1 MSSGLGD
8 AIARYHDGL
17 TPDLA
22 EESEAWLSARL
33 ADRKMMFG
41 ARPLCTVLRP
51 RFLTRDA
58 YLQIQ
63 RAGAAIGRAFT
74 RAHEAAMAR
83 PEVLAQFRLTDW
95 ERTLLGDADGLPVP
109 SPLGRYDAFFMADGT
124 GLKFTENNAE
134 TPAGSAYGDV
144 LSELFLSLP
153 GLKPFR
159 QQYDVR
165 TLPSRPS
172 VLQTLLECY
181 HAATGQRGLPVIGII
196 DWDEVPTQSE
206 FQAFKAWF
214 ESLGLTC
221 VIADPREL
229 EYSGGKLRAPG
240 GTVIDLVYKRV
251 LIHELI
257 GREGMGHPMVRAVRE
272 RAVVMVNPFRC
283 KVLHKKASL
292 AVMSDERNTT
302 LFDAPMQQA
311 IAAHVPWTRVV
322 EARKTTWQGRE
333 VDLLD
338 HVSRHRAQFVLKPND
353 DYGGTG
359 IVLGWEVDDAAWTRA
374 LEAAVAAPYVVQE
387 RIHQPSEAFAAWIE
401 GELVVSDRIVD
412 TAPYVFGGT
421 YVDGCLSRISTAAL
435 VNVTAGGGSTIPTFV
450 VESRQQAGSRQ
461 STVGR

>member
-1 MSSGLGD
+1 MTHELGD

-17 TPDLA
+17 TAELA
-22 EESEAWLSARL
+22 EESERWLSARL
-33 ADRKMMFG
+33 ADRSMMFG
-41 ARPLCTVLRP
+41 TRPLCTVVRP

-74 RAHEAAMAR
+74 RAHEAAMER
-83 PEVLAQFRLTDW
+83 PDVLAQFRLTDW
-95 ERTLLGDADGLPVP
+95 EHTLLGDDDGLPVP
-109 SPLGRYDAFFMADGT
+109 SPLSRYDAFFMADGA

-144 LSELFLSLP
+144 LSELFLALP

-159 QQYDVR
+159 QRYDVR

-181 HAATGQRGLPVIGII
+181 YSATGRRDLPTIGII
-196 DWDEVPTQSE
+196 DWNDVPTQSE

-214 ESLGLTC
+214 ESLGFTC
-221 VIADPREL
+221 VIADPRDL
-229 EYSGGKLRAPG
+229 EYTGGKLRAG
-240 GTVIDLVYKRV
+240 GIAIDLIYKRV
-251 LIHELI
+251 LIHELV
-257 GREGMGHPMVRAVRE
+257 GREGMEHPMVRAVRE

-292 AVMSDERNTT
+292 AVLSDERNAPI
-302 LFDAPMQQA
+302 FDAPMRKA
-311 IAAHVPWTRVV
+311 IADHIPWTRVV
-322 EARKTTWQGRE
+322 EARKTSWQGRE

-338 HVSRHRAQFVLKPND
+338 HVARHRAQFVLKPND

-359 IVLGWEVDDAAWTRA
+359 IVLGWEVDDGAWSRAVQAAT
-374 LEAAVAAPYVVQE
+374 AAPSVVQE
-387 RIHQPSEAFAAWIE
+387 RIHQPSELFPSWTD
-401 GELVVSDRIVD
+401 GRLLVSDRIVD
-412 TAPYVFGGT
+412 TAPYVFGGA

-435 VNVTAGGGSTIPTFV
+435 VNVTAGGGSTVPTFV
-450 VESRQQAGSRQ
+450 VEARSA
-461 STVGR
+461 

>member
-1 MSSGLGD
+1 MTGELED
-8 AIARYHDGL
+8 AIARYHEGL
-17 TPDLA
+17 TPPLA
-22 EESEAWLSARL
+22 EESAAWLTARL
-33 ADRKMMFG
+33 ADRMMMFG

-51 RFLTRDA
+51 RFITREA
-58 YLQIQ
+58 YRQIQ

-83 PEVLAQFRLTDW
+83 PDVLAQFRLTDW
-95 ERTLLGDADGLPVP
+95 EHVLLADDDGLPVP

-144 LSELFLSLP
+144 LSELFLALP

-172 VLQTLLECY
+172 VLQTLLECF
-181 HAATGQRGLPVIGII
+181 HAATGRRDAPVIGII
-196 DWDEVPTQSE
+196 DWNEVPTQSE
-206 FQAFKAWF
+206 FQAFRAWF

-229 EYSGGKLRAPG
+229 EYTGGKLRAG
-240 GTVIDLVYKRV
+240 RTVIDLIYKRV
-251 LIHELI
+251 LIHELV
-257 GREGMGHPMVRAVRE
+257 GREGMDHPMVRAVRE

-292 AVMSDERNTT
+292 AVLSDERNAA
-302 LFDAPMQQA
+302 LFDGSMQKA
-311 IAAHVPWTRVV
+311 IADHIPWTRVV
-322 EARKTTWQGRE
+322 EARTTSWHGRQ
-333 VDLLD
+333 VDLLE
-338 HVSRHRAQFVLKPND
+338 HVSRHRTQFVLKPND
-353 DYGGTG
+353 DYGGAG
-359 IVLGWEVDDAAWTRA
+359 IVLGWEVDDEAWDKA
-374 LEAAVAAPYVVQE
+374 LEAAIVTPSVVQE
-387 RIHQPSEAFAAWIE
+387 RIHQPSELFPSWTDGALLISE
-401 GELVVSDRIVD
+401 RIVD

-435 VNVTAGGGSTIPTFV
+435 VNVTAGGGSTVPTFV
-450 VESRQQAGSRQ
+450 VEARRA
-461 STVGR
+461 

>member
-1 MSSGLGD
+1 VTTELSD

-17 TPDLA
+17 TPELA
-22 EESEAWLSARL
+22 EESERWLSARL
-33 ADRKMMFG
+33 ADRQMMFG
-41 ARPLCTVLRP
+41 SRPLCTVVRP
-51 RFLTRDA
+51 RFLTRQA

-74 RAHEAAMAR
+74 RVHAAAMER
-83 PEVLAQFRLTDW
+83 PDVLAQFRLTDW
-95 ERTLLGDADGLPVP
+95 ERTLLADDDGLPVP
-109 SPLGRYDAFFMADGT
+109 SPLGRYDAFFTAGGS

-144 LSELFLSLP
+144 LSELFLALP

-159 QQYDVR
+159 QAYDVR

-181 HAATGQRGLPVIGII
+181 HSATGRRELPAIGII
-196 DWDEVPTQSE
+196 DWNDVPTQSE

-221 VIADPREL
+221 IIADPREL
-229 EYSGGKLRAPG
+229 EYTGGKLRAG
-240 GTVIDLVYKRV
+240 GRVIDLIYKRV
-251 LIHELI
+251 LIHELV
-257 GREGMGHPMVRAVRE
+257 GREGMEHPMVRAVRE

-292 AVMSDERNTT
+292 AVLSDERNAA
-302 LFDAPMQQA
+302 LFDAPMRRA
-311 IAAHVPWTRVV
+311 IADHIPWTRVV
-322 EARKTTWQGRE
+322 EPRTTRWQGRE

-359 IVLGWEVDDAAWTRA
+359 IVLGWEVDDATWSSA
-374 LEAAVAAPYVVQE
+374 LQAATVAPSVVQE
-387 RIHQPSEAFAAWIE
+387 RIHQPSELFPSWTG
-401 GELVVSDRIVD
+401 GELQVSERIVD
-412 TAPYVFGGT
+412 TAPYVFGGS

-435 VNVTAGGGSTIPTFV
+435 VNVTAGGGSTVPTFV
-450 VESRQQAGSRQ
+450 VEARAA
-461 STVGR
+461 

>member
-1 MSSGLGD
+1 VTHELGD

-17 TPDLA
+17 TPELA
-22 EESEAWLSARL
+22 EESERWLSARL

-41 ARPLCTVLRP
+41 ARPLCTVVRP

-83 PEVLAQFRLTDW
+83 PDVLAQFRLTEW
-95 ERTLLGDADGLPVP
+95 ELTLLGDDDGLPVP
-109 SPLGRYDAFFMADGT
+109 SPLGRYDAFFMADGA

-144 LSELFLSLP
+144 LSELFLALP

-165 TLPSRPS
+165 PLPSRPS

-181 HAATGQRGLPVIGII
+181 HAATGRRDLPTIGIV
-196 DWDEVPTQSE
+196 DWHEVPTQSE

-214 ESLGLTC
+214 ESLGFTC
-221 VIADPREL
+221 VIADPREV
-229 EYSGGKLRAPG
+229 EYTGGKLRAG
-240 GTVIDLVYKRV
+240 GTVIDLIYKRV
-251 LIHELI
+251 LIHELV
-257 GREGMGHPMVRAVRE
+257 GREGMEHPMVRAVRD

-292 AVMSDERNTT
+292 AVLSDERNAA
-302 LFDAPMQQA
+302 LFDAPMRKA
-311 IAAHVPWTRVV
+311 IADHIPWTRVV
-322 EARKTTWQGRE
+322 EERTTTWQGKD

-338 HVSRHRAQFVLKPND
+338 HVARHRAQFVLKPND

-359 IVLGWEVDDAAWTRA
+359 IVLGWEVDDAVWARA
-374 LEAAVAAPYVVQE
+374 IAAAVVAPSVVQE
-387 RIHQPSEAFAAWIE
+387 RIHQPSELFPSWTDD
-401 GELVVSDRIVD
+401 GLLVSERIVD
-412 TAPYVFGGT
+412 TAPYVFGGS

-435 VNVTAGGGSTIPTFV
+435 VNVTAGGGSTVPTFV
-450 VESRQQAGSRQ
+450 VEARSA
-461 STVGR
+461 

>member
-1 MSSGLGD
+1 MTPELRD
-8 AIARYHDGL
+8 AIASYHDGL
-17 TPDLA
+17 TPALA

-41 ARPLCTVLRP
+41 ARPLCTVVRP

-58 YLQIQ
+58 YRQIQ
-63 RAGAAIGRAFT
+63 VAGAAIGRAFT

-83 PEVLAQFRLTDW
+83 PDVLAQFRLTDW
-95 ERTLLGDADGLPVP
+95 EKTLLGDDDGLPVP
-109 SPLGRYDAFFMADGT
+109 SPLGRYDAFFAEDGA

-144 LSELFLSLP
+144 LSELFLALP

-159 QQYDVR
+159 RHYDVR
-165 TLPSRPS
+165 PLPSRPS
-172 VLQTLLECY
+172 VLQTLLECF
-181 HAATGQRGLPVIGII
+181 HAATGRRDLPVIGII
-196 DWDEVPTQSE
+196 DWHEVPTQSE
-206 FQAFKAWF
+206 FQAFRVWF
-214 ESLGLTC
+214 ESLGFTC

-229 EYSGGKLRAPG
+229 EYRGGKLRAG
-240 GTVIDLVYKRV
+240 GTVIDLIYKRV
-251 LIHELI
+251 LIHELV
-257 GREGMGHPMVRAVRE
+257 GREGMEHPMVRAVRE

-292 AVMSDERNTT
+292 AVLSDERNAA
-302 LFDAPMQQA
+302 LFDAPMRKA
-311 IAAHVPWTRVV
+311 IADHIPWTRVV
-322 EARKTTWQGRE
+322 EARTTTWQGKE

-338 HVSRHRAQFVLKPND
+338 HVARHRAQFVLKPND

-359 IVLGWEVDDAAWTRA
+359 IVLGWEVDDAVWARA
-374 LEAAVAAPYVVQE
+374 LAAAVVAPSVVQE
-387 RIHQPSEAFAAWIE
+387 RIFQPSELFPAWMD
-401 GELVVSDRIVD
+401 GALVVSDRIVD

-450 VESRQQAGSRQ
+450 VESRE
-461 STVGR
+461 

>member
-1 MSSGLGD
+1 VTSGLGD
-8 AIARYHDGL
+8 AIGSYHDGL
-17 TPDLA
+17 TPELA

-33 ADRKMMFG
+33 ADREMLFG
-41 ARPLCTVLRP
+41 TRPLCTVLRP

-58 YLQIQ
+58 YQQIQ

-83 PEVLAQFRLTDW
+83 PEVLAQFRLNDW
-95 ERTLLGDADGLPVP
+95 EHTLLADDDGLPVP
-109 SPLGRYDAFFMADGT
+109 SPLGRYDAFFMADGA

-144 LSELFLSLP
+144 LSELFLALP

-181 HAATGQRGLPVIGII
+181 HSATGRRELPTIGII
-196 DWDEVPTQSE
+196 DWHEVPTQSE

-214 ESLGLTC
+214 EALGFRC
-221 VIADPREL
+221 VIADPREV
-229 EYSGGKLRAPG
+229 EYTGGTLRAG
-240 GTVIDLVYKRV
+240 GTVIDLIYKRV
-251 LIHELI
+251 LIHELVR
-257 GREGMGHPMVRAVRE
+257 REGMEHPMVRAVRE

-292 AVMSDERNTT
+292 AVLSDERNAA
-302 LFDAPMQQA
+302 LFDAPMRAA
-311 IAAHVPWTRVV
+311 IVDHIPWTRVV
-322 EARKTTWQGRE
+322 EPRTTMWQGRE

-338 HVSRHRAQFVLKPND
+338 HVARHRAQYVLKPND

-359 IVLGWEVDDAAWTRA
+359 IVLGWEVDDAAWAMA
-374 LEAAVAAPYVVQE
+374 LKAAVEAPSVVQE
-387 RIHQPSEAFAAWIE
+387 RIHQPSEAFAAWMD

-450 VESRQQAGSRQ
+450 VESRQ
-461 STVGR
+461 